1 MSNKEVCAGYIAAVI
16 REGNED
22 EGVTPLAIAQAMVKR
37 RKERSCT
44 PVIDR
49 TERGYREV
57 VVRPDHS
64 ALLVVAMQ
72 FADDVGTGGPFYR
85 LGPQQIPR
93 TALGGEKGLDTVST
107 LLITLRRLGEA
118 S

>member
-37 RKERSCT
+37 RQERSCT
-44 PVIDR
+44 PFIER
-49 TERGYREV
+49 PARGYRLV
-57 VVRPDHS
+57 VGRPDHN

-72 FADDVGTGGPFYR
+72 FADDLWTGGPFYR
-85 LGPQQIPR
+85 LRPQQIPR
-93 TALGGEKGLDTVST
+93 TPSRRDKRRDTVTT
-107 LLITLRRLGEA
+107 LLLTLPR
-118 S
+118 

>member
-16 REGNED
+16 SEGNED

-37 RKERSCT
+37 RQERSCT

-49 TERGYREV
+49 PARGYRLV
-57 VVRPDHS
+57 VVGPDHN

-72 FADDVGTGGPFYR
+72 LADDDVTAGPFYR
-85 LGPQQIPR
+85 LGPEQIAR
-93 TALGGEKGLDTVST
+93 TALARE
-107 LLITLRRLGEA
+107 
-118 S
+118 